1 MIVKNDSAGNETIK
15 YEANSTTTIYN
26 NHQYLHYKGFD
37 HSNGALFYLQ
47 KTQYMSSFS
56 IGFDLRFYPSYQGFE
71 GTSSGATVFR
81 PATNESFRYCSGKEP
96 SQVYY
101 QQS

>member
-1 MIVKNDSAGNETIK
+1 
-15 YEANSTTTIYN
+15 
-26 NHQYLHYKGFD
+26 
-37 HSNGALFYLQ
+37 
-47 KTQYMSSFS
+47 MSSFS